1 MNKKIWIGII
11 VLLLMMPCSV
21 FAEEVEVKLSKCV
34 DGDTARFMIGKK
46 EYSTRFLAIDTP
58 ETKHPKRGVEPY
70 GKEASDYTCRMLKK
84 AKKIVLEYDPNSTKE
99 DKYGR
104 KLAWI
109 FVDGELLQKQLVKRG
124 YAKVAYL
131 YGDYKYTN
139 TLKIIEK
146 KAKVE
151 KIGIWSNKQVRKDS
165 SSISINKILNKIY
178 RYIRKEIKSM
188 L

>member
-1 MNKKIWIGII
+1 MNKKVWIGMIF
-11 VLLLMMPCSV
+11 LLLIMPFSV
-21 FAEEVEVKLSKCV
+21 FAEKEEVRLVKCV

-58 ETKHPKRGVEPY
+58 ETKHPKKGVEPY
-70 GKEASDYTCRMLKK
+70 GKEASNYTCSRLKK
-84 AKKIVLEYDPNSTKE
+84 AKKIVLEYDPSSTKE

-104 KLAWI
+104 RLAWI
-109 FVDGELLQKQLVKRG
+109 FIDDELLQKQLVKKG

-139 TLKIIEK
+139 ILKVVEK
-146 KAKVE
+146 QAKIE
-151 KIGIWSNKQVRKDS
+151 KIGIWSNKEVRKES
-165 SSISINKILNKIY
+165 SSISIDKILKKIY
-178 RYIRKEIKSM
+178 QYIRKEIKSM

>member
-1 MNKKIWIGII
+1 MNKKLWIGVII
-11 VLLLMMPCSV
+11 LLFMMPCSV
-21 FAEEVEVKLSKCV
+21 FAEKIEVKLSRCV

-58 ETKHPKRGVEPY
+58 ETKHPKKGKEPF
-70 GKEASDYTCRMLKK
+70 GKEASNYTCSRLKK

-99 DKYGR
+99 DKYER

-109 FVDGELLQKQLVKRG
+109 FVDDDLLQKELVERG

-139 TLKIIEK
+139 TLKVVEGQ
-146 KAKVE
+146 ARVE
-151 KIGIWSNKQVRKDS
+151 KRGIWSNKQVKKDS
-165 SSISINKILNKIY
+165 SSISMDKILNKIY